1 MRISSIEPNLLD
13 DRIIDLMK
21 SSEKIVPH
29 FHIPLQSGSDR
40 ILKKMKR
47 RYLSH
52 LYTNKVTY
60 IKRLMPHCCIG
71 VDVIVGFPGETNDD
85 FLETLNYLK
94 GLPVSY
100 FHVFAYSERN
110 NTEAVL
116 LDKVVPVNVR
126 KERSQML
133 RNLSIKKTRSFYE
146 ACLGMKRKALFES
159 KNKDGL
165 LEGWTDNYIKVV
177 TPFKEE
183 LINKVI
189 PVGLIEIDEAGRLN
203 VELN

>member
-1 MRISSIEPNLLD
+1 MSDIISNVIKQAKSLLEKGIKEIVLTGINLGDFGKSENKNETFLDLLLALNNLAGLERIRISSIEPNLLD

-52 LYTNKVTY
+52 VYTNKVTY

-85 FLETLNYLK
+85 FLETLNYLN

-133 RNLSIKKTRSFYE
+133 RNLSIKKTRSFY
-146 ACLGMKRKALFES
+146 
-159 KNKDGL
+159 
-165 LEGWTDNYIKVV
+165 
-177 TPFKEE
+177 
-183 LINKVI
+183 
-189 PVGLIEIDEAGRLN
+189 
-203 VELN
+203 